1 MKVILIMVLP
11 DAVILLR
18 LGVVWLILRTA
29 QRTCSLTNI
38 KMKGNMIMG
47 QEFFERLFSLKG
59 KTALITGGYRGIGMA
74 FAETYAEA
82 GANVII
88 TARNLRGCQTAAQE
102 LSDKFGIKAAGSAMD
117 VHDSKMVDHV
127 VKDIVTEFGK
137 IDILVNCAGIPGN
150 QKPVID
156 MTDQDLDDVM
166 NVDFRGTFI
175 VSRAVARCMITR
187 NSGKIINV
195 ASIMGKITTRKL
207 AGYSASKAAVIMLT
221 RTMALELMRYNIQ
234 VNVLLPGYF
243 LTPFNIDFFQT
254 DTGKHLIKKMIPM
267 NRLGDVMELKS
278 TALYLATCPT
288 FLTGA
293 EITVDGGHTI
303 P

>member
-1 MKVILIMVLP
+1 MSA
-11 DAVILLR
+11 D
-18 LGVVWLILRTA
+18 
-29 QRTCSLTNI
+29 
-38 KMKGNMIMG
+38 
-47 QEFFERLFSLKG
+47 FFERLFSLKG

-82 GANVII
+82 GADVII
-88 TARNLRGCQTAAQE
+88 TARSLRGCQDAARE
-102 LSDKFGIKAAGSAMD
+102 LTDKFGIKAAGRAMD
-117 VHDSKMVDHV
+117 VHDSKVVDRV
-127 VKDIVTEFGK
+127 VEDIVNEFGK

-150 QKPVID
+150 QKPVVE

-175 VSRAVARCMITR
+175 VCRAVSRSMITR
-187 NSGKIINV
+187 TSGKIINV
-195 ASIMGKITTRKL
+195 ASIMGKIATRNL

-254 DTGKHLIKKMIPM
+254 DTGKNLIKKMIPM
-267 NRLGDVMELKS
+267 NRVGDVEELKS
-278 TALYLATCPT
+278 SALYLATCPA